1 MLEHYVRD
9 ITCQEEIQDPETTW
23 AWTNEVPVIERWCS
37 SVHFNSFLVIVMS
50 CVSDTS
56 KCYE

>member
-23 AWTNEVPVIERWCS
+23 AWMNEVPVIERWCS
-37 SVHFNSFLVIVMS
+37 SVYFSDCYEMK